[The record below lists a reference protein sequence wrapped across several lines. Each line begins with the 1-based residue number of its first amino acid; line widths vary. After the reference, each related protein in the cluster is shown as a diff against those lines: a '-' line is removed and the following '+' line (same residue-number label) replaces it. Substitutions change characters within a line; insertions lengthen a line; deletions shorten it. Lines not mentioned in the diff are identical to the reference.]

1 MSGRLPIR
9 ARALRA
15 AIIVIAAHAGLLG
28 GSARADTAEAKKI
41 FTTRCMACHTFG
53 KGVKVGPDLKGVT
66 ERRERPWLLKFVRSS
81 SSVIASGDAT
91 ATTLFEQ
98 FKQQRMPDW
107 TDLSE
112 VQIGSI
118 FDWLAVNGPEQ
129 QDPDARSAEVATTTD
144 IETGRQLFH
153 GMRPF
158 SLGGI
163 GCASCHSVRDAA
175 GKSGGVL
182 ASDLTFAYSQFQD
195 VALTQFLKHPCF
207 LRYPESTLPAF
218 LAPEESF
225 AVKAY
230 LRAIALDNQ
239 SSEPEHATSAA
250 PAMVAKTIDGA
261 GPGAAPPAS
270 TAAAGTPAS
279 PGKRVAWSPRQGT
292 PAVLRSTTLPTE
304 LLFQMFPY
312 IALLIL
318 VLGLGIRHALSRR
331 RPEAI
336 APAAREAWQLFRG
349 SATWRIG
356 LAVAM
361 ILHLACLLIPGAI
374 RAWNVAPMRLYLLE
388 ASGFVFGVILLVG
401 LLQLMWHHVSRSVAA
416 TGPRIPQLADYAL
429 LSLLFLATLSGLAM
443 AVLYRWGSAWS
454 IGTVTPY
461 LRSLARGEPA
471 TALVQQ
477 MPFLVRLH
485 VFTWFALLAV
495 VPFTRGAM
503 ILVAAGDRLG
513 LMLARPIGAAGA
525 AARRALARRSP
536 ARWLWPE
543 EDLPADGRNAQEP
556 S

>member
-1 MSGRLPIR
+1 MSGRLPIY
-9 ARALRA
+9 ARTLRVALVA
-15 AIIVIAAHAGLLG
+15 IAAHAMLFAA
-28 GSARADTAEAKKI
+28 SARADTAEAKKI

-66 ERRERPWLLKFVRSS
+66 ERRQRPWLLKFVRSS

-112 VQIGSI
+112 GQIGSI
-118 FDWLAVNGPEQ
+118 FDWLASNGPEQ
-129 QDPDARSAEVATTTD
+129 QDPDARSAEIATAAD
-144 IETGRQLFH
+144 IDRGRQLFH
-153 GMRPF
+153 GMTAF

-163 GCASCHSVRDAA
+163 ACASCHSVREAA

-195 VALTQFLKHPCF
+195 VALTHFLKHPCF
-207 LRYPESTLPAF
+207 LRLPEATLPAF
-218 LAPEESF
+218 LAAEESF

-230 LRAIALDNQ
+230 LRAVALDNQ
-239 SSEPEHATSAA
+239 SSEPQRQSGAT
-250 PAMVAKTIDGA
+250 PAMVAKTIDSG
-261 GPGAAPPAS
+261 GPGGPPPGGIPAARPVNA
-270 TAAAGTPAS
+270 
-279 PGKRVAWSPRQGT
+279 GKRVVWSPKLGT
-292 PAVLRSTTLPTE
+292 PAVLHSTALPIE
-304 LLFQMFPY
+304 LLFQVFPY

-318 VLGLGIRHALSRR
+318 VLGLGIRHARARR
-331 RPEAI
+331 RPAAI
-336 APAAREAWQLFRG
+336 APAAETAWQLFRG
-349 SATWRIG
+349 SATWRLG
-356 LAVAM
+356 LAITLV
-361 ILHLACLLIPGAI
+361 IHLVCLLVPGTI
-374 RAWNVAPMRLYLLE
+374 RAWNGAPVRLYLLE
-388 ASGFVFGVILLVG
+388 GTGFLFGVIMLVG
-401 LLQLMWHHVSRSVAA
+401 LIQLMWQHVTRSLA
-416 TGPRIPQLADYAL
+416 TTQPRLPEIADYTL
-429 LSLLFLATLSGLAM
+429 LSLLFLATLSGLVM
-443 AVLYRWGSAWS
+443 AVLYRWGSSWA

-503 ILVAAGDRLG
+503 VLVAAGDRIG
-513 LMLARPIGAAGA
+513 MWLARPIGASGA
-525 AARRALARRSP
+525 VGKRALARLSP

-543 EDLPADGRNAQEP
+543 EDHPGDGRNAQEP